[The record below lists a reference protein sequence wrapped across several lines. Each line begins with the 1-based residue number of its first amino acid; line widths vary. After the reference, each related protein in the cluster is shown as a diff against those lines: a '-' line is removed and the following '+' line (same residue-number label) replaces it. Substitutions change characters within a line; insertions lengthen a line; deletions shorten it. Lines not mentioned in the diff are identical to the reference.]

1 MSSFLMK
8 TPPSD
13 GEILDD
19 WEQMADSG
27 VSHLGFATSDMHL
40 TDSLFLAF
48 RQKNTKY
55 QNKNT

>member
-1 MSSFLMK
+1 MSSFVMK

-27 VSHLGFATSDMHL
+27 VSHF
-40 TDSLFLAF
+40 SL
-48 RQKNTKY
+48 QIIK
-55 QNKNT
+55 

>member
-40 TDSLFLAF
+40 TDSLFF
-48 RQKNTKY
+48 SF
-55 QNKNT
+55 

>member
-1 MSSFLMK
+1 MSSFVMK

-27 VSHLGFATSDMHL
+27 LLDKKIS
-40 TDSLFLAF
+40 
-48 RQKNTKY
+48 KY
-55 QNKNT
+55 QNQNT